1 MSTSTPFLGVNEA
14 IEFARKKHYD
24 CFIAV
29 GGGSVIDTAKAAALY
44 AANPGAELMDFFQK
58 PFGKALIP
66 ENPMQTLI
74 AIPTTAGTGSETT
87 GAAIFDLP
95 EKKCKSG
102 IRMRTIKPHLAIVDP
117 LNVLSMP
124 RNVAIYSGF
133 DVLCHALESYT
144 VKPYYKVKL
153 GAR

>member
-1 MSTSTPFLGVNEA
+1 MKPLVGYL
-14 IEFARKKHYD
+14 KKKQ
-24 CFIAV
+24 F
-29 GGGSVIDTAKAAALY
+29 
-44 AANPGAELMDFFQK
+44 
-58 PFGKALIP
+58 
-66 ENPMQTLI
+66 
-74 AIPTTAGTGSETT
+74 SECLVQIL

-102 IRMRTIKPHLAIVDP
+102 IRNRTLKPHLAIVDP

-144 VKPYYKVKL
+144 VKPYYKVRK
-153 GAR
+153 